1 MTKKRKH
8 FWLSVAAIVTVVAF
22 VIWYL
27 AVSFFAEEA
36 PAIQE
41 EQVTHIDIPFQADG
55 SVLILNADGQELY
68 SGEIEIASTEQK
80 REQGLMYRDS
90 LGQNQGMLFI
100 FPQAEVQAFWMKNTR
115 MPLDIIYIGSDQ
127 KIVSIAANAQ
137 PYDET
142 SLPSEGPA
150 RYVLEIAGGS
160 CAELG
165 INAGDAV
172 SWTEI

>member
-8 FWLSVAAIVTVVAF
+8 FWLSVAAIITVVAF

-55 SVLILNADGQELY
+55 SVLILNTDGQELY
-68 SGEIEIASTEQK
+68 SGQIEIASSEQK

-90 LGQNQGMLFI
+90 IGRDQGMLFI
-100 FPQAEVQAFWMKNTR
+100 FPQAEMQAFWMKNTR
-115 MPLDIIYIGSDQ
+115 MPLDIIYIGPDQ
-127 KIVSIAANAQ
+127 KIVSIAPNAQ

-150 RYVLEIAGGS
+150 QYVLEIAGGL
-160 CAELG
+160 CIELG
-165 INAGDAV
+165 ISPGDSV

>member
-1 MTKKRKH
+1 M
-8 FWLSVAAIVTVVAF
+8 
-22 VIWYL
+22 
-27 AVSFFAEEA
+27 
-36 PAIQE
+36 
-41 EQVTHIDIPFQADG
+41 
-55 SVLILNADGQELY
+55 LILNADGQELY
-68 SGEIEIASTEQK
+68 SGEIEIASSEQK

-100 FPQAEVQAFWMKNTR
+100 FPQAEIQAFWMKNTR
-115 MPLDIIYIGSDQ
+115 MPLDIIYIGPDQ

-150 RYVLEIAGGS
+150 QYVLEIAGGS

-165 INAGDAV
+165 ISTGDVV
-172 SWTEI
+172 SWTEM